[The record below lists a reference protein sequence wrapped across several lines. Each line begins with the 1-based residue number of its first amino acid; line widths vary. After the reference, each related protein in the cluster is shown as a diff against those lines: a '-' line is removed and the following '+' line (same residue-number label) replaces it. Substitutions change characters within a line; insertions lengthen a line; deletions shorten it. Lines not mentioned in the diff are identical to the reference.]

1 MPFVRYR
8 CPFPPHLL
16 RRISFANLGDA
27 DSIMFLLV
35 SLTSIAAILYLPHHV
50 SILSGRVWYYI
61 NGDHIDVVASARAA
75 VEHIVASGGAAKD
88 SNILPEVTKA
98 AVEGAARV
106 KSEL

>member
-1 MPFVRYR
+1 MYVTFVV
-8 CPFPPHLL
+8 PSLPHLS
-16 RRISFANLGDA
+16 RRIYFANTGNA

-35 SLTSIAAILYLPHHV
+35 SLTFIAAILYLPHHV